1 MASSESGLDEK
12 QCPVVNAWMK
22 LDLVVSRAA
31 GGKIAEVGKKMDR
44 QSVADNA
51 DVLEPLIQHFGTL
64 AELFCKQG
72 DPCTRPGIGV
82 VMDVVARFLYL
93 SRPRGKALPKRDTE
107 DADDYESAESEAA
120 CSDDEPLDDDE
131 EEKPVDPT
139 DAKPPAPADLVPTDK
154 SNSGTPGEVESP
166 ICTPPPRGRID
177 SPVMSGEKV
186 VFHARRDFTYTEEV
200 KELRRLK
207 LLKQLQEERE
217 QLAKLLEQ
225 KNKLNH
231 REEVHD
237 TLPLGDDEF
246 SKLAAVEAEKTS
258 PPPPTDGDKSADVLR
273 TQYQRQQDGSTTQY
287 LGTDADTKEA
297 AKHEAKSS
305 KKGTVTTPT
314 DPNPKEATTLAK
326 DPVEKLVETTDSM
339 SPAEQNATVNAA
351 NPKKRKANQ
360 VAQSTDEEEE
370 TDWYPEHNLQG
381 LEEEDNED
389 PAANG
394 EEDVGFLPSSS
405 SSRAP
410 THSTS
415 KPSKAKTSKNPNCKN
430 DTKDDKETEVDQE
443 KPAATRKK
451 RSHKKAAS
459 KRAASKS
466 KEGFEDGR
474 DTDAQKGKGS
484 KDFRKQVSEP
494 VKAESKGTPAT
505 KTKHSRKAKG
515 KSKEV
520 FADPPA
526 AEKPKKSAS
535 KKRTSTHDK
544 KPIRDEHDNAQAER
558 KAQLSRKSCAYKKAR
573 AQARNEG
580 KTEEE
585 AVKAAKPMQPATEE
599 FSQQER

>member
-1 MASSESGLDEK
+1 M
-12 QCPVVNAWMK
+12 
-22 LDLVVSRAA
+22 
-31 GGKIAEVGKKMDR
+31 
-44 QSVADNA
+44 
-51 DVLEPLIQHFGTL
+51 
-64 AELFCKQG
+64 
-72 DPCTRPGIGV
+72 
-82 VMDVVARFLYL
+82 
-93 SRPRGKALPKRDTE
+93 
-107 DADDYESAESEAA
+107 
-120 CSDDEPLDDDE
+120 
-131 EEKPVDPT
+131 
-139 DAKPPAPADLVPTDK
+139 
-154 SNSGTPGEVESP
+154 
-166 ICTPPPRGRID
+166 
-177 SPVMSGEKV
+177 
-186 VFHARRDFTYTEEV
+186 
-200 KELRRLK
+200 
-207 LLKQLQEERE
+207 
-217 QLAKLLEQ
+217 
-225 KNKLNH
+225 
-231 REEVHD
+231 
-237 TLPLGDDEF
+237 
-246 SKLAAVEAEKTS
+246 
-258 PPPPTDGDKSADVLR
+258 R

-351 NPKKRKANQ
+351 NPKRRGRPPTRSSKPKSRAKAAPKCKAKAKATATCKSKAKAKASPKPKAKAKARGKAAKATVSRKRKANQ

-520 FADPPA
+520 FADPPT

-585 AVKAAKPMQPATEE
+585 AVKAAKLATRLILCFALQCSHAVC
-599 FSQQER
+599 FSQP